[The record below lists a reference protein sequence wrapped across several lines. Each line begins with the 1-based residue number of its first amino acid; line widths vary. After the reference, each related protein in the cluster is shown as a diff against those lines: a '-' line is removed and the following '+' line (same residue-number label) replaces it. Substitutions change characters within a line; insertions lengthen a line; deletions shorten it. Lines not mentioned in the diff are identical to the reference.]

1 MLCNLQSK
9 EGPNIGYRK
18 RLHQYWKDFGLFEE
32 QHLAYQVR
40 SILKTSKLSKVE
52 IERLQWQIEQL
63 HVASAECKTGELD
76 RADEEVVTQDN
87 VLLQVFTAEA
97 SGYVEDTAVSES
109 ESDITKRLKL
119 LLKKPKNDPNAFRL
133 KQETEEV
140 TKAMSSV
147 TFNDIS
153 DFKNLIKTGA
163 ISVCERM
170 GIRKSVKPQQEPF

>member
-18 RLHQYWKDFGLFEE
+18 RLHQYWKDFGQSEE
-32 QHLAYQVR
+32 QQQYQVR

-52 IERLQWQIEQL
+52 IERLQRQIKQL
-63 HVASAECKTGELD
+63 HVGSAECKTGELD

-87 VLLQVFTAEA
+87 VLFQVFTAEA

-119 LLKKPKNDPNAFRL
+119 LLKNPKNDPNAFRL

-140 TKAMSSV
+140 TKAMPSI

-163 ISVCERM
+163 ISDRM
-170 GIRKSVKPQQEPF
+170 GIRKSVKSQQEPF